1 MRKYVHLRYNISMVV
16 IVGNFV
22 QEGSWL
28 QNKGWQDYTGQVHTW
43 PNLQNNRRVISKR
56 NITKKHNFY
65 LYYYCK
71 VFSFFQKLLSIKEI
85 PQIEFDPIAQISLN
99 EQNQLIQYLR
109 NTYKLITKIKVEYKK
124 DQNNNTKIVRNCQYI
139 AKYIK
144 HIRWKIFFLNPLNK
158 HTSKFC

>member
-1 MRKYVHLRYNISMVV
+1 MIQNTIRGNHYLSYFLIKWIFKPINKARKLIHNYSSALVALLMRKCDHLRYNISMVV

-85 PQIEFDPIAQISLN
+85 SQILKLN
-99 EQNQLIQYLR
+99 LIL
-109 NTYKLITKIKVEYKK
+109 LLKI
-124 DQNNNTKIVRNCQYI
+124 
-139 AKYIK
+139 
-144 HIRWKIFFLNPLNK
+144 P
-158 HTSKFC
+158 